1 MKKIVRITESEIN
14 NIVKRVLNED
24 KHNNISEGIF
34 DNIKKGIKDT
44 FTVKKIEDYTDE
56 ELEQELENPNGSK
69 AKASGFYLE
78 DIRKELYDRNFDE
91 LTKEIVG
98 HIVRLRKLPE
108 SEVEKIKKTKRWE
121 FEDGGGRGVR
131 NSGALAI
138 KKLGH
143 LNYNRKAIWMYG
155 DMIYDFSMDEP
166 MSYYKENKESTIADI
181 ENYMKKNK
189 EKFWKLGVTYDN
201 IN

>member
-78 DIRKELYDRNFDE
+78 DIRKELYDRDFDE
-91 LTKEIVG
+91 LTKEIVE

-108 SEVEKIKKTKRWE
+108 AEKEKVAFKKRSV
-121 FEDGGGRGVR
+121 GGGNVSREVR
-131 NSGALAI
+131 NSGALAL
-138 KKLGH
+138 KELGH

-155 DMIYDFSMDEP
+155 DMIYDFSMNEP

-189 EKFWKLGVTYDN
+189 EKFWKSGVTYDN
-201 IN
+201 MN

>member
-108 SEVEKIKKTKRWE
+108 SEVEKIKNTKRWE

>member
-14 NIVKRVLNED
+14 NIVKRVLNEN

-78 DIRKELYDRNFDE
+78 DIRKELYDRDFDE
-91 LTKEIVG
+91 LTKEIVE

-108 SEVEKIKKTKRWE
+108 AEKEKVAFKKRSV
-121 FEDGGGRGVR
+121 GGGNVSREVR
-131 NSGALAI
+131 NSGALAL
-138 KKLGH
+138 KELGH

-155 DMIYDFSMDEP
+155 DMYV
-166 MSYYKENKESTIADI
+166 
-181 ENYMKKNK
+181 
-189 EKFWKLGVTYDN
+189 GV
-201 IN
+201 